1 MSYRRIVC
9 SLHLCRE
16 IFYLPRM
23 LPLTLSVEVMQV
35 TGQGVIQSS
44 EGEDDK
50 KEDNAI
56 LALILV
62 LG

>member
-1 MSYRRIVC
+1 
-9 SLHLCRE
+9 
-16 IFYLPRM
+16 M